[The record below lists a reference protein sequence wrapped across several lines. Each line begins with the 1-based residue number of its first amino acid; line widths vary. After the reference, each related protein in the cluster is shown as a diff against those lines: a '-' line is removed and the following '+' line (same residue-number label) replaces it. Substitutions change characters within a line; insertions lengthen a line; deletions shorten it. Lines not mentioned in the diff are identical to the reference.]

1 MENKMLD
8 MIVNFGLGKFCDN
21 YGYNVLEM
29 DYDDYVAN
37 IDKVGAFLLATENY
51 LRVTTVDEYGNP
63 VTNKEDLTD
72 TCHVIIYD
80 INVWKENGLI

>member
-8 MIVNFGLGKFCDN
+8 MIINFGLGKFYDN

-29 DYDDYVAN
+29 EYDDDVAN

-51 LRVTTVDEYGNP
+51 LRMTTIDEYGNP
-63 VTNKEDLTD
+63 ITKKEDLND
-72 TCHVIIYD
+72 NCHVIIYD
-80 INVWKENGLI
+80 INVWKENGLY